1 MKRLKSR
8 KFFVLFALMLLGAA
22 FYIFKAEKIT
32 TYLTESVKRS
42 SIELNILADGK
53 MEAFKQVEVGAQVSG
68 QIKKLHVVLGE
79 QVEEGDLLAE
89 IDDLPQQNAVKD
101 GEARLKNVIA
111 AKAAK
116 EAQIVNAALRLE
128 RQQRLIR
135 TGATTQSDLDLA
147 EADVK
152 VLQAELD
159 ALEAQIDQAEVALE
173 TAKHDLS
180 YTKIKAPM
188 AGTVVAIVVKE
199 GQTVNAVQSAPTI
212 VKVADLSKMVIKA
225 QISEADIPKVRL
237 GMKANFTILGEPN
250 ERYEAELIQIE
261 PSTEAFQ
268 NTAGNV
274 LTNTAEAV
282 YYNGIFY
289 TENREAKFYIG
300 MTTQIYIITD
310 YVSDV
315 LTIPSMATR
324 FSPKNATREAYEKE
338 LKEGLKANPTA
349 SLVWV
354 ENKKN
359 NQLRPRFIQTGLS
372 NNISIEVLE
381 GLTEGEEVVLSEV
394 EMDKSKI
401 TLRHP
406 QGMSR
411 LSR

>member
-8 KFFVLFALMLLGAA
+8 KFFLLFGVALLGAA
-22 FYIFKAEKIT
+22 FYFFKAEKVT
-32 TYLTESVKRS
+32 TYLTEPVKRA

-68 QIKKLHVVLGE
+68 QIKKMHVVLG
-79 QVEEGDLLAE
+79 QRVEEGDLLAE
-89 IDDLPQQNAVKD
+89 IDNLPQQNAVKD

-116 EAQIVNAALRLE
+116 EAQIVNATLRLE
-128 RQQRLIR
+128 RQQRLIK

-152 VLQAELD
+152 VLKAELE
-159 ALEAQIDQAEVALE
+159 ALDAQIDQAEVALE

-180 YTKIKAPM
+180 YTSIKAPM

-212 VKVADLSKMVIKA
+212 VKIADLSKMVIKA
-225 QISEADIPKVRL
+225 QISEADIPKVQL

-268 NTAGNV
+268 NTAGNI

-289 TENREAKFYIG
+289 TENRDAKFYIG

-310 YVSDV
+310 YAEDI

-324 FSPKNATREAYEKE
+324 FSPKKATYDYYKTEINQGQEV
-338 LKEGLKANPTA
+338 NPQA
-349 SLVWV
+349 KLVWV

-359 NQLRPRFIQTGLS
+359 NRLSPRFIQTGLS
-372 NNISIEVLE
+372 NNISIEVIE
-381 GLTEGEEVVLSEV
+381 GLAEGEKVILSEMEV
-394 EMDKSKI
+394 EKSKI

-406 QGMSR
+406 RGIPR
-411 LSR
+411 PGR